1 MDGVCSCR
9 SGYECLPES
18 VISLAGVAEPSY
30 KLSAACVSSEQCTY
44 NRVLNKSRYI
54 SGGEMQHFWTI
65 QYYLETSLYF
75 VLYHCSIMF
84 MFTFDKFHYVYVTMK
99 YSMHDLDVT
108 WGCSD
113 QDVAIVYNLG
123 CYYFYNFYLFDS

>member
-1 MDGVCSCR
+1 
-9 SGYECLPES
+9 
-18 VISLAGVAEPSY
+18 
-30 KLSAACVSSEQCTY
+30 
-44 NRVLNKSRYI
+44 
-54 SGGEMQHFWTI
+54 MQHFWTI